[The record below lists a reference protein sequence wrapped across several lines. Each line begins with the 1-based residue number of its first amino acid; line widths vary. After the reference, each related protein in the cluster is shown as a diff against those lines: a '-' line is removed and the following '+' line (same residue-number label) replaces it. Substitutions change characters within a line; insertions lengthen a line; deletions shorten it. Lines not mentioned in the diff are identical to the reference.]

1 MLPLFLTPLVLVIAI
16 ALLAPRAWLA
26 GPRVRGWAVQLV
38 LCAIA
43 LVAVRYLSWRIETTL
58 PLGEDVSVESLFAW
72 VLFGIEI
79 MAWVDTAILFLM
91 LSRPR
96 NNSAEADRGEVR
108 LRAADPDDLPTVDVF
123 IATYNEDLDV
133 LEKTIIGAQSLD
145 WPSNR
150 LRICVLDDGKRG
162 WLRDHC
168 ARRGLDYFTRET
180 NEHAKAGNINAA
192 IARTDGEFFVVLDAD
207 FIPQENFLYRAMGLF
222 KDPKVGIVQIPH
234 SFYNP
239 DPMQANLR
247 LRKVLPDDQR
257 FFFGTVMAGRDGWDA
272 AFCCGSN
279 SITRRSAMEEIGC
292 KLPTGSI
299 TEDMLLTL
307 ALLRKG
313 YVTRYLN
320 ERLAIGLAPE
330 SLSAMY
336 VQRARWARGAVQILF
351 LKEGPFGPG
360 LKWHERL
367 MFIPLHWLTQPLVV
381 LATLLTPLICLWTG
395 WSPLR
400 DASTEDILSY
410 QLPTL
415 VAVVAGLRLISPNGF
430 FPLANMVH
438 TCLQAPRIIPTVLAT
453 LIRPHGHAFKVT
465 PKGQAAGGAA
475 LDKVMVFLP
484 AFLIIATGSGI
495 YLNADI
501 NTRILESGLQL
512 PLLVIWA
519 VLGMIVL
526 TIVQAVAIS
535 SSDAAAD
542 DFFPM
547 GRLACSL
554 MTNEGVRVPVFI
566 DKMSLSA
573 ARLHVEAPFEI
584 SRGTWLGLE
593 MEGVDTLAAHVT
605 RRDSGRIE
613 VVLPAVDGR
622 LRDQL
627 IRTLYTQGRDNST
640 HAPGA
645 PALLWAMLLRAAG
658 WRRKLA
664 AEPLSPLAAPAWLTA
679 LPQRQSSRRED
690 DCNMA

>member
-1 MLPLFLTPLVLVIAI
+1 MLPTFLIPMTVVIAV
-16 ALLAPRAWLA
+16 ALLVPRTWLS
-26 GPRVRGWAVQLV
+26 GPRVRSWAVQLV
-38 LCAIA
+38 LCGIA
-43 LVAVRYLSWRIETTL
+43 LVALRYLSWRVETTL
-58 PLGEDVSVESLFAW
+58 PVEGDISAEAIFAW
-72 VLFGIEI
+72 GLFGIEVMVWI
-79 MAWVDTAILFLM
+79 DTAILFLM

-96 NNSAEADRGEVR
+96 DNSADADRGEAR
-108 LRAADPDDLPTVDVF
+108 LRATNEGDLPTVDVF

-150 LRICVLDDGKRG
+150 LRVCILDDGKRD

-168 ARRGLDYFTRET
+168 AERGVDYFTRET

-192 IARTDGEFFVVLDAD
+192 IARTEGEFFLVLDAD

-222 KDPKVGIVQIPH
+222 EDPKVGIVQIPH

-257 FFFGTVMAGRDGWDA
+257 LFFGTIMAGRDGWNA

-279 SITRRSAMEEIGC
+279 SITRRSAMEEIGN

-313 YVTRYLN
+313 YATRYLN

-336 VQRARWARGAVQILF
+336 VQRARWARGAVQIMF

-367 MFIPLHWLTQPLVV
+367 MFIPLHWLAQPLVV
-381 LATLLTPLICLWTG
+381 VATLLTPLICLWTG

-400 DASTEDILSY
+400 DASTADILFY

-430 FPLANMVH
+430 FPVASMVH
-438 TCLQAPRIIPTVLAT
+438 TCIQAPRIIPTVLTT

-475 LDKVMVFLP
+475 LDKMMVFLP
-484 AFLIIATGSGI
+484 AALIIATGLGI

-501 NTRILESGLQL
+501 NTRVLESSLQL

-535 SSDAAAD
+535 SGEGAAD

-547 GRLACSL
+547 DRAPCFLITA
-554 MTNEGVRVPVFI
+554 EGQRVPAAL
-566 DKMSLSA
+566 DRMSLSA
-573 ARLHVEAPFEI
+573 ARLHVDGEAAGILEDV
-584 SRGTWLGLE
+584 WLGLE
-593 MEGVDTLAAHVT
+593 VAGIGTLAAHVA
-605 RRDSGRIE
+605 RRAKGQIDVSIQAPEGAMRE
-613 VVLPAVDGR
+613 R
-622 LRDQL
+622 LIQK
-627 IRTLYTQGRDNST
+627 LYTQGHDNST
-640 HAPGA
+640 HASGA
-645 PALLWAMLLRAAG
+645 SALLWAMLLRAAG

-664 AEPLSPLAAPAWLTA
+664 VKRATLPPAPTWLRA
-679 LPQRQSSRRED
+679 LP
-690 DCNMA
+690 